1 MATRNQVK
9 KMKKAELIKLAA
21 KEDLSI
27 EEGMN
32 VTQIRGLINDHF
44 STTTT
49 SPKPKTTTSPK
60 PKTSNVPKVTVKAFA
75 KLTDKQLLKVTDKL
89 GWTDSIKGGT
99 KGWQLRALTVCHAIP
114 STHAEAVEVAKRL
127 TALLNKG
134 LVHSKTPR
142 LHYGKANGGIDS
154 RFTQDSAYYPGKF
167 GARSRLGESYT
178 LKCSSHSSQYSKC
191 SADCQVGVKVD
202 DKWLYES
209 VKSSSTSTSTPRRRR
224 STTVKGKNMAE
235 TIEGQVEQA
244 EAKATT

>member
-1 MATRNQVK
+1 MATRAQVK

-27 EEGMN
+27 TEGMN
-32 VTQIRGLINDHF
+32 VTDIRKLINNHF
-44 STTTT
+44 SDTT
-49 SPKPKTTTSPK
+49 SAPPKP
-60 PKTSNVPKVTVKAFA
+60 VKVLVKAFA
-75 KLTDKQLLKVTDKL
+75 KLTDKQLLKICDKV

-99 KGWQLRALTVCHAIP
+99 KGWQLRALTVSHAIP

-127 TALLNKG
+127 TSLLNKG

-167 GARSRLGESYT
+167 GSRSKLGETYT
-178 LKCSSHSSQYSKC
+178 LKCASHSAQYSKC

-202 DKWLYES
+202 DNWLYES
-209 VKSSSTSTSTPRRRR
+209 VKSSRKSTSTPRRRR
-224 STTVKGKNMAE
+224 STVRAKADSMAE

-244 EAKATT
+244 EANAAA